1 MIRKDKQRAFALKLD
16 LSKAYDRVG
25 YIFVR
30 LVLIKIGVALEVV
43 EWIMGCLQ
51 STSFIVL
58 INGSPSNFF
67 HSSRGL
73 RKGCPLSPFIFVLA
87 AEALSRTIHN
97 AKENEMI
104 KGIKVS
110 STEEF
115 THTLFVDDFLVF
127 GEGTIRNIEDFSS
140 LIDKCK
146 NSTAMVVN
154 MENSNLIHN
163 AFLVDMI
170 QREREIMPFQITSF
184 EVGFKYL
191 GFFLNPNSYS
201 YQD

>member
-1 MIRKDKQRAFALKLD
+1 
-16 LSKAYDRVG
+16 
-25 YIFVR
+25 
-30 LVLIKIGVALEVV
+30 
-43 EWIMGCLQ
+43 MGCLQ

-73 RKGCPLSPFIFVLA
+73 RKGCPLSPFIFVLV
-87 AEALSRTIHN
+87 AEELSKPIHN

-127 GEGTIRNIEDFSS
+127 GEGTIINIEDFSS

-163 AFLVDMI
+163 EFLVDMI